1 MSVNPYI
8 SNFNINYSTH
18 IILQM
23 EEFKNENENQEHEAE
38 FVNFPNESNPEYDPD
53 DDLEFQISPVAAGF
67 IGLAGGFFL
76 YQIVGALLTVLIFG
90 LNLESVPVNSLRLMT
105 MAGQILFIL
114 LPALLFAKWIYS
126 DVGKI
131 IRIRKP
137 DWKELGLFTFGM
149 IVLTPLL
156 QSFLYIQNHFLEII
170 AKNSSAINSI
180 KIFFDSLDEMVEKT
194 YGNLLSA
201 SNIFEFVL
209 VVVVIAIVPALSEET
224 MFRGF
229 IQRSFELKYKKY
241 IAVFLTALFFSLYH
255 FNPYGFIPLFILGSF
270 FGFAAYKSKTL
281 LVPMFLHFINNFS
294 AVTLY
299 HVIGDDELIKS
310 DVTANPGEL
319 SSYIMM
325 FLGLAVLFAAL
336 VLLINKYYY
345 SKLLTKEE

>member
-1 MSVNPYI
+1 
-8 SNFNINYSTH
+8 
-18 IILQM
+18 M
-23 EEFKNENENQEHEAE
+23 EEFKDENENQEHEAE

-201 SNIFEFVL
+201 SNIFEFVSCCYCYCYCSCL
-209 VVVVIAIVPALSEET
+209 IRRNNVQRIYPAK
-224 MFRGF
+224 F
-229 IQRSFELKYKKY
+229 
-241 IAVFLTALFFSLYH
+241 
-255 FNPYGFIPLFILGSF
+255 
-270 FGFAAYKSKTL
+270 
-281 LVPMFLHFINNFS
+281 
-294 AVTLY
+294 
-299 HVIGDDELIKS
+299 
-310 DVTANPGEL
+310 
-319 SSYIMM
+319 
-325 FLGLAVLFAAL
+325 
-336 VLLINKYYY
+336 
-345 SKLLTKEE
+345 